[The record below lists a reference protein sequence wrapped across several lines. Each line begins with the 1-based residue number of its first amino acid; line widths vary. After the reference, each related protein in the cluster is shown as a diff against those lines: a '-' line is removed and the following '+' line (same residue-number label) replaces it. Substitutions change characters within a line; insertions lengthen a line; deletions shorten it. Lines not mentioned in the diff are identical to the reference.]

1 MKKISRL
8 FTLSALLC
16 TAGAHWAQGQ
26 ANDWIIAPDKHM
38 HFTECCNFLSTLPG
52 SSGIA
57 NCGAGP
63 GYRWDQYAG
72 VVSDA
77 NGNGMAFVNACGTYD
92 PNTGASIGSNTSPY
106 TFAIPGLCKRYYSVG
121 WATVGTG
128 TFRHQEL
135 FFRQLDASNAAAIV
149 EASATSVYSN
159 SNVTPIALAP
169 LAADGSRM
177 VYTSNDASQL
187 IAIYV
192 AANGAISPPV
202 VRATLPVGIWDMEVS
217 PDGKKIVI
225 NHGSYVT
232 LFDLGTNTEMAL
244 GGSFPNTTRISGIEY
259 IPNTGSGDR
268 VYISYHQSASALSF
282 VMEGLG
288 YVNLNAPTILHDAL
302 TGMPNTLA
310 KSGFGF
316 TDIER
321 GKNGYL
327 YFTYH
332 PGWGSHW
339 LNNGDVGT
347 MYSSLADVPSYF
359 VPVSPATTVS
369 AIDQNT
375 SGYIIQKQIDGED
388 YRSFSL
394 AVPTF
399 TVNGKSQTP
408 AFPDIMIC
416 DDEDVRLFTYE
427 PGYYSAY
434 TLTFQKGT
442 ITGSNFSPGPT
453 FTTGST
459 PRSKTR
465 DTISIGSYLAGYSG
479 GMSITYTVYNGCS
492 SQSSTQIV
500 NIMRASTKANYKAIA
515 VPSGNFEGSKEIH
528 KTLPINIPMPVA
540 PTLGRFKD
548 SIVAKLGW
556 FGATSAGVNG
566 ITTNGNY
573 TLRVYEAMLKMDTV
587 RLPGGNIRIDTSGV
601 RRAYI
606 DINPVTGVRT
616 TDTAP
621 DVCYF
626 TASTPVTNAS
636 VRFNGQSLQFLDPS
650 DPDADPRFYFDKTIT
665 NQDGSGYFKAYYDYA
680 KLTNTFDDYNKKI
693 WCVDF
698 TVITPEGCVARN
710 ISYFRIATNDA
721 ISNGGNARPGRT
733 DEEGTGITDVLEATD
748 DAVHVFPNPTSDK
761 VQIRFPIQSESAAIV
776 LYDMYGRTVLTK
788 AALPPGKVTLDLKTL
803 PAGVY
808 SYKLM
813 IDDRAYHGK
822 LIKQ

>member
-1 MKKISRL
+1 MKKTTRL
-8 FTLSALLC
+8 FALSALLC
-16 TAGAHWAQGQ
+16 TAGAQLAQGQ

-57 NCGAGP
+57 NCGAGA

-92 PNTGASIGSNTSPY
+92 PNTGASIGSNASPY

-121 WATVGTG
+121 WATVGVG
-128 TFRHQEL
+128 GSRHQEL
-135 FFRQLDASNAAAIV
+135 FFRQLDASNPAAIV
-149 EASATSVYSN
+149 ETSATSVYST
-159 SNVTPIALAP
+159 SNITPIALAP

-177 VYTSNDASQL
+177 VYVSNDMKQL
-187 IAIYV
+187 IAISV
-192 AANGAISPPV
+192 AANGAISVPV
-202 VRATLPVGIWDMEVS
+202 VRATLPIGIWDMEVS
-217 PDGKKIVI
+217 PNGKKIVI

-232 LFDLGTNTEMAL
+232 LFDLISNTEIAL
-244 GGSFPNTTRISGIEY
+244 GGTFPNTTRISGIEY
-259 IPNTGSGDR
+259 IPNTVSGDR

-282 VMEGLG
+282 NMEGLG
-288 YVNLNAPTILHDAL
+288 YVNLNAPNVLQDAL

-375 SGYIIQKQIDGED
+375 AGYIIQKQIDGED
-388 YRSFSL
+388 YRGFSL

-408 AFPDIMIC
+408 AFPDILIC
-416 DDEDVRLFTYE
+416 DSEEVRLFTYE
-427 PGYYSAY
+427 PGYYSGY

-442 ITGSNFSPGPT
+442 ISGSNFSPGPT
-453 FTTGST
+453 FTTGMV
-459 PRSKTR
+459 PGSKMR
-465 DTISIGSYLAGYSG
+465 DTINIASYLTGYSG
-479 GMSITYTVYNGCS
+479 GMSITYTVYNGCTA
-492 SQSSTQIV
+492 QSSTQIV
-500 NIMRASTKANYKAIA
+500 NIKRASTLANYKAITNPA
-515 VPSGNFEGSKEIH
+515 SGFEGSKDIQ
-528 KTLPINIPMPVA
+528 KTLPINTPMPAGTTLNNFKNDVA
-540 PTLGRFKD
+540 SK
-548 SIVAKLGW
+548 IGW
-556 FGATSAGVNG
+556 YGATSAGVNS

-573 TLRVYEAMLKMDTV
+573 TLRVYEAMYKLDTV
-587 RLPGGNIRIDTSGV
+587 LLPGGGFRVDTNGGV
-601 RRAYI
+601 RRVYVDI
-606 DINPVTGVRT
+606 DPVTGART
-616 TDTAP
+616 TSTAP

-626 TASTPVTNAS
+626 TASSPVTNAT
-636 VRFNGQSLQFLDPS
+636 VRFNSKSLQFLDPG
-650 DPDADPRFYFDKTIT
+650 DPNADPHFWFDKTVN
-665 NQDGSGYFKAYYDYA
+665 NQDGVDYFRDYYAYARLSGT
-680 KLTNTFDDYNKKI
+680 LTDYNQKI

-710 ISYFRIATNDA
+710 LSYFRVATTTLG
-721 ISNGGNARPGRT
+721 NGGSARPGRT
-733 DEEGTGITDVLEATD
+733 DEGGTGVTEVTEATD

-761 VQIRFPIQSESAAIV
+761 VQLRFPVQSKSASV
-776 LYDMYGRTVLTK
+776 VVYDMYGRTVLTQ
-788 AALPPGKVTLDLKTL
+788 AALPPGKATLDLKAL

-813 IDDRAYHGK
+813 IDDRACYGK
-822 LIKQ
+822 MIKR